1 MLRNIKKILNN
12 LSDNFKDWINN
23 YKIKIIVLKIN
34 KFRLKDWVGWKV
46 VSVYGN
52 NKKIYYYKDIV
63 RYKLN

>member
-1 MLRNIKKILNN
+1 LLRNIKKILNN

-46 VSVYGN
+46 VSVYGS